1 MPSEPK
7 TKPTDA
13 SVDDFIASVDHATRR
28 ADAQAVQAAMT
39 EITGLQPV
47 MWGSSIVGYGS
58 YRAASGDWPLIG
70 FSPRKANLVLYLM
83 PGFEQHSEQL
93 ARLGKYK
100 TGASCLY
107 LNKLADVDQ
116 AVLREMIHQSFQAMR
131 QKYPSA

>member
-13 SVDDFIASVDHATRR
+13 SVDDFIASVDHTTRR

-47 MWGSSIVGYGS
+47 MWGASIVGYGS

-93 ARLGKYK
+93 ARLGKHK

-107 LNKLADVDQ
+107 LNKLADIDVT
-116 AVLREMIHQSFQAMR
+116 VLRELIDQSFQTMR
-131 QKYPSA
+131 QKYPQA